1 MFIRVLTDM
10 DIERIINTDK
20 IISISKGNGNVGR
33 SDTIISVEGIDI
45 TVVSPS
51 YEELAT
57 KLIEEQNEKRNFIEY
72 TIDKTLGK
80 LENTIV
86 NAMRYAMNVELNKAV
101 DTAYPVLPLLPQD
114 DESYPDYLKRL
125 ENFSKGGSI

>member
-1 MFIRVLTDM
+1 MFIRVITEM
-10 DIERIINTDK
+10 SGERIINTDK
-20 IISISKGNGNVGR
+20 IISIKNDGGNIT
-33 SDTIISVEGIDI
+33 TISIEGGIGYMMI
-45 TVVSPS
+45 VSPS

-101 DTAYPVLPLLPQD
+101 DTAYPVLPPLPQD
-114 DESYPDYLKRL
+114 DESYPDYLKRIV
-125 ENFSKGGSI
+125 NFSKGGSI

>member
-20 IISISKGNGNVGR
+20 IISISRGDVGR
-33 SDTIISVEGIDI
+33 VTIISVEGIDI
-45 TVVSPS
+45 KIVSPS

-101 DTAYPVLPLLPQD
+101 DTAYPVLPPLPQD
-114 DESYPDYLKRL
+114 NESYPDYLKRIV
-125 ENFSKGGSI
+125 NFSKGGSI